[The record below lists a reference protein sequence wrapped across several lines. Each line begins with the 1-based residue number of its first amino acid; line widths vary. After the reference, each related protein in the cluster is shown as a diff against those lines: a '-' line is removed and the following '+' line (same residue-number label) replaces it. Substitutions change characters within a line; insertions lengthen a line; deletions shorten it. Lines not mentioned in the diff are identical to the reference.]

1 MRIHIFSQTGFGVG
15 IGSFLSSEGHS
26 VGITIK
32 RSLDVPQITRLVADN
47 VPDVAIFDSNEHL
60 VPAEWVRTRGI
71 RVLGVSP
78 WSNLLNTNSEYKTN
92 VIKAIGYEQA
102 KDDDKGTAC
111 IVSCL
116 FNGQNFISKSLV
128 LNYTKMMAG
137 DVGTSVASSGYI
149 AYFKVEESKLVKDTL
164 EPLGKFLRKANHRGC
179 FSVEVIVQDGGKVVI
194 KDISAD
200 ICNPFIQAV
209 YENTRRSKSD
219 ILLDI
224 FNESSEVIPY
234 IEPYVCGVMISAYPY
249 PYAIKDHIT
258 QICGVNPF
266 NLKHMWLMD
275 AKKDGDVWTSGILS
289 GCIGYVTARGKDHF
303 EAQRRAYH
311 TIKNLSAKGL
321 QYRVDIGKDAGEKLF
336 ELRKLKLL
344 GG

>member
-116 FNGQNFISKSLV
+116 FNGQNFISKSL
-128 LNYTKMMAG
+128 
-137 DVGTSVASSGYI
+137 
-149 AYFKVEESKLVKDTL
+149 TL
-164 EPLGKFLRKANHRGC
+164 LHEQKRDCREGWSLLLSWSICFLIR
-179 FSVEVIVQDGGKVVI
+179 
-194 KDISAD
+194 
-200 ICNPFIQAV
+200 
-209 YENTRRSKSD
+209 
-219 ILLDI
+219 
-224 FNESSEVIPY
+224 
-234 IEPYVCGVMISAYPY
+234 
-249 PYAIKDHIT
+249 
-258 QICGVNPF
+258 
-266 NLKHMWLMD
+266 
-275 AKKDGDVWTSGILS
+275 
-289 GCIGYVTARGKDHF
+289 
-303 EAQRRAYH
+303 
-311 TIKNLSAKGL
+311 
-321 QYRVDIGKDAGEKLF
+321 
-336 ELRKLKLL
+336 
-344 GG
+344 